1 LIIKE
6 CSGYE
11 LEKEKKNTSED
22 FFNRSSVTYI
32 EDGEEKTF
40 QLLYLR
46 YFDELFS
53 ELTPYNQDP
62 LFTAGGKSI
71 HFKDVVALICLL
83 NKPEYKKRKRT
94 YINTQEEL
102 AACFEGFDFSKL
114 PIIFNN
120 LGAN

>member
-1 LIIKE
+1 MIIKE

-11 LEKEKKNTSED
+11 LEKAQKNTSED

-46 YFDELFS
+46 YFDEIFS
-53 ELTPYNQDP
+53 ELTPYNQEP
-62 LFTAGGKSI
+62 LFAAGGKDI
-71 HFKDVVALICLL
+71 HFKDIVALVCLL
-83 NKPEYKKRKRT
+83 NKPENKKRKRT

-102 AACFEGFDFSKL
+102 AASFDGFDFSKL
-114 PIIFNN
+114 PVIFEN
-120 LGAN
+120 LGNN